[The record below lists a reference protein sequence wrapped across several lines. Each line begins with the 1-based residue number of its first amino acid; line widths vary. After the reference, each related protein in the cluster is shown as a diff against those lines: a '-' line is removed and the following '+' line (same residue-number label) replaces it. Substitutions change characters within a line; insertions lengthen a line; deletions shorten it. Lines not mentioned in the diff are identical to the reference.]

1 MIALNT
7 EMILDNTVEVIAELI
22 QQLDE
27 SGMFEGIDFVWTTFE
42 GDDFTI
48 LSEEL
53 LEDGFVL
60 ELLEELIGW
69 QIKTKY

>member
-42 GDDFTI
+42 GDDFPIGITI

-69 QIKTKY
+69 